1 MSKKWRKSGR
11 RRRRGRGQG
20 VVDGDNDKKK
30 IIIDLIIK

>member
-11 RRRRGRGQG
+11 RRRKGRGQG